1 MHYLNPQYSYLILLY
16 SVYPLPRNLFKFPR
30 LITLFLYSYIF
41 IIFYFRYFKLVLYVN
56 IDEFYTFLLDFIFYQ
71 DEISLWTFKCF
82 WYQTLCYEII
92 LPSLLFSSIF
102 QGLVF
107 LPRQINSLL
116 WTSVLSFVNGA
127 NNTYLLDLF
136 VRIKWDNG

>member
-1 MHYLNPQYSYLILLY
+1 MHYLNPQYPYLILLY
-16 SVYPLPRNLFKFPR
+16 SVYPLPRNFFKFPR

-41 IIFYFRYFKLVLYVN
+41 IIFYFRYFKLAMYIN
-56 IDEFYTFLLDFIFYQ
+56 IDDFYTFLLDFIFYQ

-92 LPSLLFSSIF
+92 LPNLLFSSIF

-107 LPRQINSLL
+107 L
-116 WTSVLSFVNGA
+116 LSFCLSHPCSL
-127 NNTYLLDLF
+127 TISLCLLF
-136 VRIKWDNG
+136 SFS